1 MVGRQVTKSEWQD
14 KLYPLL
20 AQTARVDPIK
30 AERHPAY
37 RHALRRIDE
46 LIEYGL
52 QHEYLTP
59 EEAARA

>member
-1 MVGRQVTKSEWQD
+1 MTKSEWAD
-14 KLYPLL
+14 TLYPLI
-20 AQTARVDPIK
+20 ARVARVDPIQ
-30 AERHPAY
+30 AERHPAF
-37 RHALRRIDE
+37 RGALRRIDN

>member
-1 MVGRQVTKSEWQD
+1 MTRAEWAD

-30 AERHPAY
+30 AERHPAF
-37 RHALRRIDE
+37 RGALRRVDE

-52 QHEYLTP
+52 QHDFITER
-59 EEAARA
+59 EAVTL

>member
-1 MVGRQVTKSEWQD
+1 MTKSEWQNR
-14 KLYPLL
+14 LYPLI
-20 AQTARVDPIK
+20 AKTARIDPIQ
-30 AERHPAY
+30 AEHHPAF
-37 RHALRRIDE
+37 RGALRRIDD